1 MGFVTGVP
9 NAHIP
14 LYFMVRCQWASGCIF
29 SGRTPKKS
37 PPASMPPDK
46 GSLEFTETFLDNFM
60 LISLRQEAYDEK
72 NIALIAK
79 LVP

>member
-1 MGFVTGVP
+1 
-9 NAHIP
+9 
-14 LYFMVRCQWASGCIF
+14 
-29 SGRTPKKS
+29 
-37 PPASMPPDK
+37 MPPDK